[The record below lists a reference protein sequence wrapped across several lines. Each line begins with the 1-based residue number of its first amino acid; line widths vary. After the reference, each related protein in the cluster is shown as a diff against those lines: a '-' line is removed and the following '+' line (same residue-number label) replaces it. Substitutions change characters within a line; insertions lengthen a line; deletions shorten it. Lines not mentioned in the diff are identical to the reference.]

1 MDINC
6 TETELFIFNKIAFAA
21 AGLKTDCYV
30 IGGFVRDKILG
41 RETKDIDIVC
51 IGDGIAL
58 AHKSAEQFD
67 IVPHVNF
74 FKNFG
79 TAQIK
84 NCILGARKQCERTTI
99 REF

>member
-6 TETELFIFNKIAFAA
+6 TDTELLILNKIAKAA
-21 AGLKTDCYV
+21 AILKIDCYV

-41 RETKDIDIVC
+41 RDTKDIDIVC

-58 AHKSAEQFD
+58 AHKAAAQFD
-67 IVPHVNF
+67 IIPQVNF

-79 TAQIK
+79 TAQISRLVF
-84 NCILGARKQCERTTI
+84 NQQH
-99 REF
+99 